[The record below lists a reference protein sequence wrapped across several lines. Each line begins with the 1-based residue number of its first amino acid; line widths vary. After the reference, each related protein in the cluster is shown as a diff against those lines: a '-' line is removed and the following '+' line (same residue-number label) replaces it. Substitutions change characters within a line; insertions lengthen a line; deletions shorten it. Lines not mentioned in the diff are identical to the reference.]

1 MGYVIIEL
9 PSRIKRRYELKDV
22 DQIESL
28 LDVLENNGA
37 RLKDSPDYF
46 LTSEDIL
53 DIKAAKA
60 AKKEKGSIPWKT
72 VKAELGL

>member
-9 PSRIKRRYELKDV
+9 PSRIKRRYELTDA

-28 LDVLENNGA
+28 LDVLDNNA
-37 RLKDSPDYF
+37 ERLKDSPAYF

-60 AKKEKGSIPWKT
+60 AKKEKGSVKWKT

>member
-9 PSRIKRRYELKDV
+9 PSRIKRRYELKDA
-22 DQIESL
+22 DKIESL
-28 LDVLENNGA
+28 LDVLESNGA

-60 AKKEKGSIPWKT
+60 AKKEKGTIPWET
-72 VKAELGL
+72 VKTELGL

>member
-9 PSRIKRRYELKDV
+9 PSKIKRRYELTDAG
-22 DQIESL
+22 QIETL
-28 LDVLENNGA
+28 LDVLDTNAA
-37 RLKDSPDYF
+37 RLKDNPDLF

-72 VKAELGL
+72 VKTELGL

>member
-9 PSRIKRRYELKDV
+9 PSRIKRRYQLNDV
-22 DQIESL
+22 AQIESL
-28 LDVLENNGA
+28 LDVLDNNAA
-37 RLKDSPDYF
+37 RLKDSPAFF

-60 AKKEKGSIPWKT
+60 EKKEKGSVPWET

>member
-9 PSRIKRRYELKDV
+9 PSRIKRRYQLNDV
-22 DQIESL
+22 AQIEAL
-28 LDVLENNGA
+28 LDVLDNNAA
-37 RLKDSPDYF
+37 RLKDSPAFF

-60 AKKEKGSIPWKT
+60 AKKEKGSIPWET

>member
-1 MGYVIIEL
+1 MGYLIIEL
-9 PSRIKRRYELKDV
+9 PTRIKRRYQLNDA

-28 LDVLENNGA
+28 LRVLDNNAA
-37 RLKDSPDYF
+37 RLKDSPAYF

-53 DIKAAKA
+53 DIKAAKT
-60 AKKEKGSIPWKT
+60 AKREKGSIPWET

>member
-9 PSRIKRRYELKDV
+9 PSRIKRRYELTDA

-28 LDVLENNGA
+28 LDVLDNNAA
-37 RLKDSPDYF
+37 RLKDNSAFF

-60 AKKEKGSIPWKT
+60 AKKEKGSIPWET

>member
-9 PSRIKRRYELKDV
+9 PSRVKRRYQLNDA

-28 LDVLENNGA
+28 LDVLDNNAA

-46 LTSEDIL
+46 LTAEDIL
-53 DIKAAKA
+53 DITAAKA

>member
-1 MGYVIIEL
+1 MGYLIIEL
-9 PSRIKRRYELKDV
+9 PSKIKRRYELTDA

-28 LDVLENNGA
+28 LDVLDNNAA
-37 RLKDSPDYF
+37 RLKDNPDLF

-60 AKKEKGSIPWKT
+60 AKKERGSIPWET